1 MERSK
6 RRKDEDLSKER
17 RMSKKGQRLWLAGCL
32 VTEERRAAGASACA
46 PATPESEPRGPSAVG
61 SAERGATGSR
71 ARVPAALGA
80 QVAFCSPVTSRDAS
94 MVARAR
100 LGGSESGGYSL
111 RRTSCQERAA
121 ATAPWSA
128 VGAENH
134 EPRGRGLLQ
143 RAAADGR
150 LAAPGGPP
158 VRVWDERHRR
168 PGSRLGP

>member
-6 RRKDEDLSKER
+6 RRKDEDLSEER

-32 VTEERRAAGASACA
+32 VTEEMRATGASAYA
-46 PATPESEPRGPSAVG
+46 PATPESAVG

-71 ARVPAALGA
+71 ARVPAALGG

-121 ATAPWSA
+121 ATAPWSV
-128 VGAENH
+128 VGTENH
-134 EPRGRGLLQ
+134 EPRGRGLRQ
-143 RAAADGR
+143 PAAADGR

-158 VRVWDERHRR
+158 VRVWVERHRR
-168 PGSRLGP
+168 PGSRLGPFGRGRE